1 MPSGSVAMMS
11 SSVRVACSSLYVV
24 TISGD
29 PGVLKR
35 TTRDFSRASDR
46 FTMELKSFKLK
57 ATSVDVPADAYVHI

>member
-1 MPSGSVAMMS
+1 M
-11 SSVRVACSSLYVV
+11 RVSCSSLCVV

-46 FTMELKSFKLK
+46 LTMELKSFKLK
-57 ATSVDVPADAYVHI
+57 ATSVDVPADAYIFDSYTNQVPYQ